1 MKKDWLEELIAATDT
16 DKRNVRQMRIL
27 EAAVDMFGEKGYAS
41 TSTSEIAKRA
51 GVAEGTIFRY
61 YKTKKDLLLAVV
73 MPTLTKF
80 AAPFFVQAFA
90 KEVLE
95 NTYKSYEE
103 FLRVAIRNR
112 FEFAKKHFPMLKIL
126 MQEVPFQPELKNEIQ
141 QLVEKELFSR
151 FKKLIVHFQEQGQII
166 EMPTPSVVRLTLSAI
181 MGLILTRFLLLPEE
195 KWDDEV
201 EIESTIQFILY
212 GLTPQTLL

>member
-1 MKKDWLEELIAATDT
+1 MKKDWLEELVAATNT
-16 DKRNVRQMRIL
+16 DKRNERQMRIL

-61 YKTKKDLLLAVV
+61 YKTKKDLLFAVV

-90 KEVLE
+90 KEIFKTE
-95 NTYKSYEE
+95 YESYEVL
-103 FLRVAIRNR
+103 LRVIIQNR
-112 FEFAKKHFPMLKIL
+112 FEFAEKHFPMIKIL
-126 MQEVPFQPELKNEIQ
+126 IQEVPFQPELKSEIQ
-141 QLVEKELFSR
+141 QLIETELLVH
-151 FKKLIVHFQEQGQII
+151 FKKLIAKFQEEGEII
-166 EMPTPSVVRLTLSAI
+166 ELPPSSVLRLTLSAVL
-181 MGLILTRFLLLPEE
+181 GLLLTRFLLLPEE

-201 EIESTIQFILY
+201 EIENTIQFILY
-212 GLTPQTLL
+212 GLTPRR

>member
-1 MKKDWLEELIAATDT
+1 MKKDWLEELVAATNT
-16 DKRNVRQMRIL
+16 DKRNERQMRIL

-61 YKTKKDLLLAVV
+61 YKTKKDLLFAVV

-90 KEVLE
+90 KEIFKTE
-95 NTYKSYEE
+95 YESYEML
-103 FLRVAIRNR
+103 LRVIIQNR
-112 FEFAKKHFPMLKIL
+112 FEFAKKHFPMIKIL
-126 MQEVPFQPELKNEIQ
+126 IQEVPFQPELKSEIQ
-141 QLVEKELFSR
+141 QLIETELLVH
-151 FKKLIVHFQEQGQII
+151 FKKLIAKFQEEGEII
-166 EMPTPSVVRLTLSAI
+166 ELPPSSVLRLTLSAVL
-181 MGLILTRFLLLPEE
+181 GLLLTRFLLLPEE

-201 EIESTIQFILY
+201 EIENTIQFILY
-212 GLTPQTLL
+212 GLTPRR

>member
-1 MKKDWLEELIAATDT
+1 MKKDWLEELVAATNT
-16 DKRNVRQMRIL
+16 DKSNERQMRIL

-61 YKTKKDLLLAVV
+61 YKTKKDLLFAVV

-90 KEVLE
+90 KEIFKTE
-95 NTYKSYEE
+95 YESYEVL
-103 FLRVAIRNR
+103 LRVIIQNR
-112 FEFAKKHFPMLKIL
+112 FEFAKKHFPMIKIL
-126 MQEVPFQPELKNEIQ
+126 IQEVPFQPELKSEIQ
-141 QLVEKELFSR
+141 QLIETELLVH
-151 FKKLIVHFQEQGQII
+151 FKKLIAKFQEEGEII
-166 EMPTPSVVRLTLSAI
+166 ELPPSSVLRLTLSAVL
-181 MGLILTRFLLLPEE
+181 GLLLTRFLLLPEE

-201 EIESTIQFILY
+201 EIENTIQFILY
-212 GLTPQTLL
+212 GLTPRR

>member
-1 MKKDWLEELIAATDT
+1 MKKDWLEELVAATNT
-16 DKRNVRQMRIL
+16 DKRNERQMRIL

-61 YKTKKDLLLAVV
+61 YKTKKDLLFAVV

-90 KEVLE
+90 KEIFKTE
-95 NTYKSYEE
+95 YESYEVL
-103 FLRVAIRNR
+103 LRVIIQNR
-112 FEFAKKHFPMLKIL
+112 FEFAKKHFPMIKIL
-126 MQEVPFQPELKNEIQ
+126 IQEVPFQPELKSEIQ
-141 QLVEKELFSR
+141 QLIETELLVH
-151 FKKLIVHFQEQGQII
+151 FKKLIAKFQEEGEII
-166 EMPTPSVVRLTLSAI
+166 EIPPSSVLRLTLSAVL
-181 MGLILTRFLLLPEE
+181 GLLLTRFLLLPEE

-201 EIESTIQFILY
+201 EIENTIQFILY
-212 GLTPQTLL
+212 GLTPRR

>member
-1 MKKDWLEELIAATDT
+1 MKKDWLEELVAATNT
-16 DKRNVRQMRIL
+16 DKRNERQMRIL

-61 YKTKKDLLLAVV
+61 YKTKKDLLFAVV

-90 KEVLE
+90 KEIFKTDYE
-95 NTYKSYEE
+95 SYEVL
-103 FLRVAIRNR
+103 LRVIIQNR
-112 FEFAKKHFPMLKIL
+112 FEFAKKHFPMIKIL
-126 MQEVPFQPELKNEIQ
+126 IQEVPFQPELKSEIQ
-141 QLVEKELFSR
+141 QLIETELLVH
-151 FKKLIVHFQEQGQII
+151 FKKLIAKFQEEGEII
-166 EMPTPSVVRLTLSAI
+166 EMPPSSVLRLTLSAVL
-181 MGLILTRFLLLPEE
+181 GLLLTRFLLLPEE

-201 EIESTIQFILY
+201 EIENTIQFILY
-212 GLTPQTLL
+212 GLTPRTSL

>member
-1 MKKDWLEELIAATDT
+1 MKKDWLEELVAATNT
-16 DKRNVRQMRIL
+16 DKRNERQMRIL

-61 YKTKKDLLLAVV
+61 YKTKKDLLFAVV

-90 KEVLE
+90 KEIFKTE
-95 NTYKSYEE
+95 YESYEVL
-103 FLRVAIRNR
+103 LRVIIQNR
-112 FEFAKKHFPMLKIL
+112 FEFAKKHFPMIKIL
-126 MQEVPFQPELKNEIQ
+126 IQEVPFQPELKSEIQ
-141 QLVEKELFSR
+141 QLIETELLVH
-151 FKKLIVHFQEQGQII
+151 FKKLIVKFQEEGEII
-166 EMPTPSVVRLTLSAI
+166 ELPPSSVLRLTLSAVL
-181 MGLILTRFLLLPEE
+181 GLLLTRFLLLPEE

-201 EIESTIQFILY
+201 EIENTIQFILY
-212 GLTPQTLL
+212 GLTPRR

>member
-1 MKKDWLEELIAATDT
+1 MKKDWLEELIAATNT
-16 DKRNVRQMRIL
+16 DKKNERQMRIL

-90 KEVLE
+90 KEIFKTNYE
-95 NTYKSYEE
+95 SYEE
-103 FLRVAIRNR
+103 LLRVVIHNR
-112 FEFAKKHFPMLKIL
+112 FEFAKKHFPMIKIL
-126 MQEVPFQPELKNEIQ
+126 IQEVPFQPELKSEIQ
-141 QLVEKELFSR
+141 QLVETELLSH
-151 FKKLIVHFQEQGQII
+151 FKKLIVKFQEEGEII
-166 EMPTPSVVRLTLSAI
+166 EMPPSSVLRLTLSAVL
-181 MGLILTRFLLLPEE
+181 GFLLTRFLLLPEE

-201 EIESTIQFILY
+201 EIENTIQFILY
-212 GLTPQTLL
+212 GLTPRR

>member
-1 MKKDWLEELIAATDT
+1 MKKDWLEELIAATNT
-16 DKRNVRQMRIL
+16 DKRNERQMRIL

-90 KEVLE
+90 KEIFKTDYE
-95 NTYKSYEE
+95 SYEGL
-103 FLRVAIRNR
+103 LRVVILNR
-112 FEFAKKHFPMLKIL
+112 FEFAKKHFPMIKIL
-126 MQEVPFQPELKNEIQ
+126 IQEVPFQPELKSEIQ
-141 QLVEKELFSR
+141 QLVETELLSH
-151 FKKLIVHFQEQGQII
+151 FKKLIVKFQEEGEII
-166 EMPTPSVVRLTLSAI
+166 EMPPPSVLRLTLSAVL
-181 MGLILTRFLLLPEE
+181 GFLLTRFLLLPEE
-195 KWDDEV
+195 KWDDEA
-201 EIESTIQFILY
+201 EIENTIQFILY
-212 GLTPQTLL
+212 GLTPRI

>member
-1 MKKDWLEELIAATDT
+1 MKKDWLEELVAATNT
-16 DKRNVRQMRIL
+16 DKRNERQMRIL

-61 YKTKKDLLLAVV
+61 YKTKKDLLFAVV

-90 KEVLE
+90 KEIFKTE
-95 NTYKSYEE
+95 YESYEVL
-103 FLRVAIRNR
+103 LRVIIQNR
-112 FEFAKKHFPMLKIL
+112 FEFAKKHFPMIKIL
-126 MQEVPFQPELKNEIQ
+126 IQEVPFQPELKSEIQ
-141 QLVEKELFSR
+141 QLIETELLVH
-151 FKKLIVHFQEQGQII
+151 FKKLIAKFQEEGEII
-166 EMPTPSVVRLTLSAI
+166 ELPPSSVLRLTLSVVL
-181 MGLILTRFLLLPEE
+181 GLLLTRFLLLPEE

-201 EIESTIQFILY
+201 EIENTIQFILY
-212 GLTPQTLL
+212 GLTPRR

>member
-1 MKKDWLEELIAATDT
+1 MKKDWLEELVAATNT
-16 DKRNVRQMRIL
+16 DKRNERQMRIL

-61 YKTKKDLLLAVV
+61 YKTKKDLLFAVV

-90 KEVLE
+90 KEIFKTE
-95 NTYKSYEE
+95 YESYEVL
-103 FLRVAIRNR
+103 LRVIIQNR
-112 FEFAKKHFPMLKIL
+112 FEFAKKHFPMIKIL
-126 MQEVPFQPELKNEIQ
+126 IQEVPFQPELKSEIQ
-141 QLVEKELFSR
+141 QLIETELLVH
-151 FKKLIVHFQEQGQII
+151 FKKLIAKFQEEGEII
-166 EMPTPSVVRLTLSAI
+166 ELPPSSVLRLTLSAVL
-181 MGLILTRFLLLPEE
+181 GLLLTRFLLLPEE

-201 EIESTIQFILY
+201 EIENTIQFILY
-212 GLTPQTLL
+212 GLTPRI

>member
-16 DKRNVRQMRIL
+16 DKRNERQMRIL

-61 YKTKKDLLLAVV
+61 YKTKKELLLAVV

-90 KEVLE
+90 KEILE
-95 NTYKSYEE
+95 NTYETYEE
-103 FLRVAIRNR
+103 FLRIAIRNR

-151 FKKLIVHFQEQGQII
+151 FKKLILHFQEQGQII
-166 EMPTPSVVRLTLSAI
+166 EMPTPSIVRFTLSSI

-201 EIESTIQFILY
+201 EIENTIQFILY
-212 GLTPQTLL
+212 GLTPRTL

>member
-1 MKKDWLEELIAATDT
+1 MKKDWLDELIAATNT
-16 DKRNVRQMRIL
+16 DKRNERQMRIL

-90 KEVLE
+90 KEIFKSQYE
-95 NTYKSYEE
+95 SYEE
-103 FLRVAIRNR
+103 LLRVVIHNR
-112 FEFAKKHFPMLKIL
+112 FEFAKKHFPMIKIL
-126 MQEVPFQPELKNEIQ
+126 IQEVPFQPELKNEIQ
-141 QLVEKELFSR
+141 HLVETELLSHFT
-151 FKKLIVHFQEQGQII
+151 KLIVKFQEEGEII
-166 EMPTPSVVRLTLSAI
+166 EMPPSSVLRLTLSAVL
-181 MGLILTRFLLLPEE
+181 GLLLTRFLLLPEE

-201 EIESTIQFILY
+201 EIENTIQFILY
-212 GLTPQTLL
+212 GLTPRR

>member
-1 MKKDWLEELIAATDT
+1 MKKDWLEELIAATST
-16 DKRNVRQMRIL
+16 DKRNERQMRIL

-90 KEVLE
+90 KEIFKSKYE
-95 NTYKSYEE
+95 SYEGL
-103 FLRVAIRNR
+103 LRVVIHNR
-112 FEFAKKHFPMLKIL
+112 FEFAQKHLPMIKIL
-126 MQEVPFQPELKNEIQ
+126 IQEVPFQPELKNEIQ
-141 QLVEKELFSR
+141 QLVETELFSH
-151 FKKLIVHFQEQGQII
+151 FKKLIVKFQKKGEII
-166 EMPTPSVVRLTLSAI
+166 EIPPSSVLRLTLSAVL
-181 MGLILTRFLLLPEE
+181 GLLLTRFLLLPEE

-201 EIESTIQFILY
+201 EIENTIQFILY
-212 GLTPQTLL
+212 GLTPRI

>member
-16 DKRNVRQMRIL
+16 DKRNERQMRIL

-90 KEVLE
+90 KEILE
-95 NTYKSYEE
+95 NTYETYEE
-103 FLRVAIRNR
+103 FLRIAIRNR

-151 FKKLIVHFQEQGQII
+151 FKKLILHFQEQGQII
-166 EMPTPSVVRLTLSAI
+166 EMPTPSIVRFTLSSI

-201 EIESTIQFILY
+201 EIENTIQFILY
-212 GLTPQTLL
+212 GLTPRTLR

>member
-1 MKKDWLEELIAATDT
+1 MKKDWVEELVAATNT
-16 DKRNVRQMRIL
+16 DKRNERQMRIL

-61 YKTKKDLLLAVV
+61 YKTKKDLLFAVV

-90 KEVLE
+90 KEIFKTE
-95 NTYKSYEE
+95 YESYEVL
-103 FLRVAIRNR
+103 LRVIIQNR
-112 FEFAKKHFPMLKIL
+112 FEFAKKHFPMIKIL
-126 MQEVPFQPELKNEIQ
+126 IQEVPFQPELKSEIQ
-141 QLVEKELFSR
+141 QLIETELLVH
-151 FKKLIVHFQEQGQII
+151 FKKLIAKFQEEGEII
-166 EMPTPSVVRLTLSAI
+166 ELPPSSVLRLTLSAVL
-181 MGLILTRFLLLPEE
+181 GLLLTRFLLLPEE

-201 EIESTIQFILY
+201 EIENTIQFILY
-212 GLTPQTLL
+212 GLTPRR

>member
-16 DKRNVRQMRIL
+16 DKRNERQMRIL

-141 QLVEKELFSR
+141 QLVEEELFSR
-151 FKKLIVHFQEQGQII
+151 FKKLIVYFQQQGQII
-166 EMPTPSVVRLTLSAI
+166 EMPTPSVIRFTLSVI

-201 EIESTIQFILY
+201 EIENTIQFILY
-212 GLTPQTLL
+212 GLTPRR